1 MTDAPTQPPSPAQRI
16 LDQVESLRDMLVGE
30 PLANNGKYDYCEWCH
45 RYDKGDGKVVH
56 SDSCSWVLSS
66 RDFDTALATVR
77 AALKEME
84 EEHANETADLIWAHS
99 TASVAVREFKEQA
112 VAKMEALK
120 YASCGFMPLSQ
131 FADHNE
137 TIDKCISILK
147 GDQA

>member
-1 MTDAPTQPPSPAQRI
+1 MSGGNDPKHSGIEYVIEPHAPTQPPSPAQRI
-16 LDQVESLRDMLVGE
+16 EAAVESLRPRKCDDMGE
-30 PLANNGKYDYCEWCH
+30 TDA
-45 RYDKGDGKVVH
+45 
-56 SDSCSWVLSS
+56 
-66 RDFDTALATVR
+66 ALATVR